1 MGIDDYLNNIR
12 ALTLNH
18 KRVSTITLS
27 ETYLN
32 SDETYGKLMNH
43 YNEVF
48 LLQTCNRVEVYI
60 YGNDDSAVEDVYR
73 VRGTINYVDK
83 LMGMDAV
90 RHIFRVAAGLES
102 AAVGESEIL
111 GQVEDAFNDARRR
124 GALGGLLGFTIE
136 RAIRTGKEIRS
147 RFPEISIGLAS
158 IGSLVAEYVHRVRGL
173 NSRIIVVGAGSI
185 GSDIVRRLAEKGFR
199 NITVINR
206 TFDKAKVVALRYG
219 FRYAPIDSLRSII
232 GDSDV
237 VIFATSAMNP
247 LLRRRDVEELSGKPI
262 IIDVGV
268 PRNVDPEIPG
278 VVSID
283 ELKNLENEIRE
294 GKRKALDEASRL
306 IELRLI
312 EYRRLFARRVIEGMA
327 GELTKWGLSIGEGE
341 VKRAVKAGLIKNEED
356 GATLAVKS
364 TVKKVMLPLL
374 TYLKELAEEGR
385 FDEALIIISGIRSK
399 LNGDG
404 KQT

>member
-1 MGIDDYLNNIR
+1 MGIDDYLNKIR

-32 SDETYGKLMNH
+32 SDEIYGKLMNY

-60 YGNDDSAVEDVYR
+60 YGDDDSAVEDVYR
-73 VRGTINYVDK
+73 VKGTINYVDK
-83 LMGMDAV
+83 LTGIDAV

-173 NSRIIVVGAGSI
+173 NSRITVVGAGSI

-199 NITVINR
+199 NITVVNR
-206 TFDKAKVVALRYG
+206 TLDKAKAVALRYRL
-219 FRYAPIDSLRSII
+219 RYASIDSLRSII
-232 GDSDV
+232 RDSDV

-247 LLRRRDVEELSGKPI
+247 LLHRRDVEELSSKPI

-294 GKRKALDEASRL
+294 GKKKALDEASRL

-312 EYRRLFARRVIEGMA
+312 EYRRLFARRVIEGMM
-327 GELTKWGLSIGEGE
+327 GELTKWGLSVGEGE
-341 VKRAVKAGLIKNEED
+341 VKRAVKAGLIRSEEN
-356 GATLAVKS
+356 GAALAVKS
-364 TVKKVMLPLL
+364 TAKKVMLPLL
-374 TYLKELAEEGR
+374 MYLKELAEEGK
-385 FDEALIIISGIRSK
+385 FDEALTIISGIRAK
-399 LNGDG
+399 LNEDG
-404 KQT
+404 K

>member
-1 MGIDDYLNNIR
+1 MGIDDYLSKIR

-27 ETYLN
+27 ETYFN
-32 SDETYGKLMNH
+32 RDEVYGKLMN
-43 YNEVF
+43 YYDEVF
-48 LLQTCNRVEVYI
+48 LLQTCNRVEVYV
-60 YGNDDSAVEDVYR
+60 YGDDDSVAEDMYKVK
-73 VRGTINYVDK
+73 GTINHVDK
-83 LMGMDAV
+83 LVGMNAV

-111 GQVEDAFNDARRR
+111 GQVEDAFNDARKR

-173 NSRIIVVGAGSI
+173 NSRIAVIGAGSI

-199 NITVINR
+199 NVIIVNR
-206 TFDKAKVVALRYG
+206 TLDKAKAAALRYG
-219 FRYAPIDSLRSII
+219 FNYAPIDSLRSVIR
-232 GDSDV
+232 DSDV
-237 VIFATSAMNP
+237 VIFATSATNP
-247 LLRRRDVEELSGKPI
+247 LLRRRDAEELSGKPI

-283 ELKNLENEIRE
+283 ELKNIENEIRE

-312 EYRRLFARRVIEGMA
+312 EYRRLFARRVIEGMI
-327 GELTKWGLSIGEGE
+327 GELTKWGLSIGESE

-356 GATLAVKS
+356 GAALAVKS
-364 TVKKVMLPLL
+364 TVKKIMLPLL
-374 TYLKELAEEGR
+374 TYLKELAEEDK
-385 FDEALIIISGIRSK
+385 FDEALIIISGIKAK

-404 KQT
+404 KQS

>member
-1 MGIDDYLNNIR
+1 MGIDDYLSKIK

-18 KRVSTITLS
+18 KRVNTITLS

-32 SDETYGKLMNH
+32 SDEVYGKLMNY

-48 LLQTCNRVEVYI
+48 LLQTCNRVEIYVY
-60 YGNDDSAVEDVYR
+60 GDDYSVAEDVYR
-73 VRGTINYVDK
+73 VKGTVNYVDR
-83 LMGMDAV
+83 LVGMNAV

-136 RAIRTGKEIRS
+136 RAIRTGKEIRG

-158 IGSLVAEYVHRVRGL
+158 VGSLVAEYVHRFRGL
-173 NSRIIVVGAGSI
+173 NSKVIVVGAGSI

-199 NITVINR
+199 NVTVVNR
-206 TFDKAKVVALRYG
+206 TLDKAKAVALRYN
-219 FRYAPIDSLRSII
+219 FKYASLDSLRSIM
-232 GDSDV
+232 GESDV
-237 VIFATSAMNP
+237 VVFATSTMKP
-247 LLRRRDVEELSGKPI
+247 LLSKRDAEELSGKPI
-262 IIDVGV
+262 IIDIGI
-268 PRNVDPEIPG
+268 PRNVDPEIPN

-283 ELKNLENEIRE
+283 ELKNLESEVRE
-294 GKRKALDEASRL
+294 SKRRALDEASKL
-306 IELRLI
+306 IEHRLI
-312 EYRRLFARRVIEGMA
+312 EYRRLFARRIIEGMI

-341 VKRAVKAGLIKNEED
+341 VKRAVKAGLIRNDED
-356 GATLAVKS
+356 GAALAVKS
-364 TVKKVMLPLL
+364 TVKKVMLPLI
-374 TYLKELAEEGR
+374 TYLKELAEEDR
-385 FDEALIIISGIRSK
+385 FDEALTIISGIRAK

-404 KQT
+404 KQA

>member
-1 MGIDDYLNNIR
+1 MGIDEYLSRIK

-18 KRVSTITLS
+18 KKATTITLS

-32 SDETYGKLMNH
+32 SDEVYGKLMN
-43 YNEVF
+43 YYDEVF
-48 LLQTCNRVEVYI
+48 LLQTCNRIEVYV
-60 YGNDDSAVEDVYR
+60 YGDDYSAVEEVYR
-73 VRGTINYVDK
+73 VKGTINYVDK

-173 NSRIIVVGAGSI
+173 NSRVAVIGAGSI

-199 NITVINR
+199 NVIVVNR
-206 TFDKAKVVALRYG
+206 TLDKAKAVALRYG
-219 FRYAPIDSLRSII
+219 FKYSPIDSLGSII
-232 GDSDV
+232 GNSDV
-237 VIFATSAMNP
+237 VIFATSATDP
-247 LLRRRDVEELSGKPI
+247 LLRRKDAEKLGNKPI

-283 ELKNLENEIRE
+283 ELKNLESEIKE
-294 GKRKALDEASRL
+294 SKRRALEEASKL
-306 IELRLI
+306 IEARLI
-312 EYRRLFARRVIEGMA
+312 EYKRLFARRIIEGMI
-327 GELTKWGLSIGEGE
+327 GELTKWGLSIGESE
-341 VKRAVKAGLIKNEED
+341 VKRAVKAGLIRSEED
-356 GATLAVKS
+356 GAALAVKS

-374 TYLKELAEEGR
+374 TYLKELAEEGK
-385 FDEALIIISGIRSK
+385 FDEALLIISGIKAK
-399 LNGDG
+399 LNGDS
-404 KQT
+404 KQA